1 MHTTTIQK
9 VDCLFQAK
17 KTSVILAVQT
27 ENLSH
32 NAKTPFC
39 GILLQK
45 LHLPIRINK
54 FDNSTINL
62 NL

>member
-9 VDCLFQAK
+9 VDSLFQAK
-17 KTSVILAVQT
+17 KSSVILAAQT

-32 NAKTPFC
+32 NAKTPFY
-39 GILLQK
+39 GMLPQI

-54 FDNSTINL
+54 FYNSLLT
-62 NL
+62 

>member
-17 KTSVILAVQT
+17 NSSVTLT
-27 ENLSH
+27 FRKEKLSH
-32 NAKTPFC
+32 IARTFFY
-39 GILLQK
+39 GILLLI